1 MQSTCPITKP
11 FARNIS
17 AVTPI
22 RDATS
27 VSASP
32 PFEAIKDK
40 IITTTDVSQSVISN
54 IYITGALYLL
64 AIISFPI
71 SMVLASIAAAK
82 DKEHMKNVELARK
95 DERLQNITM
104 RSKAKAF
111 DVISYILPLVTVYLS
126 LSKMVETIAS
136 LILGV
141 LTLSTLAL
149 QLYYFTKYS
158 KEM

>member
-1 MQSTCPITKP
+1 MKKTRTVVL
-11 FARNIS
+11 ARCLIVL
-17 AVTPI
+17 AM
-22 RDATS
+22 
-27 VSASP
+27 VSFLA
-32 PFEAIKDK
+32 AI
-40 IITTTDVSQSVISN
+40 VSQGVISN
-54 IYITGALYLL
+54 VYITSALYLL
-64 AIISFPI
+64 AIIAFSI
-71 SMVLASIAAAK
+71 SMALASIAAAK

-126 LSKMVETIAS
+126 LSKVVETIAS

>member
-1 MQSTCPITKP
+1 MKKTRTVV
-11 FARNIS
+11 FARCLVVLAMVS
-17 AVTPI
+17 FVAAV
-22 RDATS
+22 
-27 VSASP
+27 
-32 PFEAIKDK
+32 
-40 IITTTDVSQSVISN
+40 VSQSVISN
-54 IYITGALYLL
+54 IYIASTLYFL
-64 AIISFPI
+64 AFISFSI

-111 DVISYILPLVTVYLS
+111 DVISYILSLVTAYLS
-126 LSKMVETIAS
+126 FSKMVDMIAV

-149 QLYYFTKYS
+149 QLYYFSKYS

>member
-1 MQSTCPITKP
+1 MKKTRTVV
-11 FARNIS
+11 FARCLIVL
-17 AVTPI
+17 AMMLFL
-22 RDATS
+22 A
-27 VSASP
+27 
-32 PFEAIKDK
+32 AI
-40 IITTTDVSQSVISN
+40 VSQCVVSTIN
-54 IYITGALYLL
+54 IASTLYLL
-64 AIISFPI
+64 AITAFSI
-71 SMVLASIAAAK
+71 SMALASIAAAK

-111 DVISYILPLVTVYLS
+111 DAITYILPLVTVYLS

>member
-1 MQSTCPITKP
+1 MKKTRTVV
-11 FARNIS
+11 FARCLIVLAMMS
-17 AVTPI
+17 FVAAV
-22 RDATS
+22 
-27 VSASP
+27 
-32 PFEAIKDK
+32 
-40 IITTTDVSQSVISN
+40 VSQSVISN

-111 DVISYILPLVTVYLS
+111 DVITYILPLVTAYLS
-126 LSKMVETIAS
+126 LSKMVDMIAV
-136 LILGV
+136 LILSV
-141 LTLSTLAL
+141 LTLSPLAL
-149 QLYYFTKYS
+149 HLYYFSKYS

>member
-1 MQSTCPITKP
+1 MKKTRTVVL
-11 FARNIS
+11 ARGLIVLAMVS
-17 AVTPI
+17 FLAAV
-22 RDATS
+22 
-27 VSASP
+27 
-32 PFEAIKDK
+32 
-40 IITTTDVSQSVISN
+40 VSQSVIPN

-64 AIISFPI
+64 AIIVLPI
-71 SMVLASIAAAK
+71 SMALASIAAAK

-111 DVISYILPLVTVYLS
+111 DVITYILPLITAYLS
-126 LSKMVETIAS
+126 FSKMVDMIAL

-149 QLYYFTKYS
+149 QLYYFSKYS

>member
-1 MQSTCPITKP
+1 MKKTKIVV
-11 FARNIS
+11 FARCLIVLAMVS
-17 AVTPI
+17 FVAAV
-22 RDATS
+22 
-27 VSASP
+27 
-32 PFEAIKDK
+32 
-40 IITTTDVSQSVISN
+40 VSQSVISN
-54 IYITGALYLL
+54 IYIASTLYFL

-71 SMVLASIAAAK
+71 SMALASIAAAK

-111 DVISYILPLVTVYLS
+111 DVTTYILPLVTVYLS

-136 LILGV
+136 LILGM